1 MREYKTQK
9 EAAGKGILTP
19 EMKIVAEKEHMEPE
33 KLMALVAKGEVA
45 IPCNVRHTSISPE
58 GIGGGLRTKI
68 NVNLGISGDCKNY
81 EEEMKKV
88 DMALKFGAEA
98 IMDLSNYGKTNTFR
112 RELIRK
118 SPAMIGTVPMYDAIG
133 YLEKD
138 LLEITAEDFL
148 KVVRA
153 HAEEGVDFMTIHA
166 GINRRAV
173 EAFMRDK
180 RKMNIVS
187 RGGSLLFAWMMMTG
201 KENPFYEYYDE
212 VLDILREYDVT
223 ISLGDALRP
232 GCIDDSSDAGQIS
245 ELIEL
250 GNLTKR
256 AWEKDVQVMVEGPG
270 HMAMNEIEANMK
282 LQKRICH
289 NAPFYVL
296 GSIVTDVA
304 PGYDHITSAIGG
316 AIAAAGGA
324 DFLCYVTPAE
334 HLRLPDLEDVKE
346 GIIASKIAAHAAD
359 IAKGVPGARAWDNK
373 MAEARHKVDW
383 EEMFRLSLDGEKA
396 RRYFESTPPSDRHT
410 CSMCG
415 KMCAVRTTNMI
426 LEGKE
431 VRFCTEK

>member
-1 MREYKTQK
+1 MKEYYTQM
-9 EAAGKGILTP
+9 EAAKKGIITP
-19 EMKIVAEKEHMEPE
+19 EMEIVAVKEDMDIELLRE
-33 KLMALVAKGEVA
+33 RVAQGVIA

-58 GIGGGLRTKI
+58 GIGMGLRTKI
-68 NVNLGISGDCKNY
+68 NVNLGISGDCKDY
-81 EEEMKKV
+81 SVEMQKV
-88 DMALKFGAEA
+88 DMAIKFGAEA

-112 RELIRK
+112 RQLIEK

-138 LLEITAEDFL
+138 LLDITAEDFL
-148 KVVRA
+148 RVVRA

-201 KENPFYEYYDE
+201 NENPFFEHYDE
-212 VLDILREYDVT
+212 VLDILREFDVT

-232 GCIDDSSDAGQIS
+232 GCIDDSTDAGQIS

-256 AWEKDVQVMVEGPG
+256 AWKKDVQVMVEGPG

-282 LQKRICH
+282 LQKRLCH

-296 GSIVTDVA
+296 GPLVTDIA
-304 PGYDHITSAIGG
+304 G
-316 AIAAAGGA
+316 AIAAASGA

-334 HLRLPDLEDVKE
+334 HLRLPDLSDVKE
-346 GIIASKIAAHAAD
+346 GIIASRIAAHAAD
-359 IAKGVPGARAWDNK
+359 IAKGVPHAREQDDA
-373 MAEARHKVDW
+373 MADARHKVDW
-383 EEMFRLSLDGEKA
+383 DEMFKHAIDPEKA
-396 RRYFESTPPSDRHT
+396 RAYFESTPPADRHT

-426 LEGKE
+426 LEGKKVE
-431 VRFCTEK
+431 FCSEL

>member
-1 MREYKTQK
+1 MSYQTQM
-9 EAAGKGILTP
+9 EAAKKGIVTP
-19 EMKIVAEKEHMEPE
+19 QMETVAKKEGIAID
-33 KLMALVAKGEVA
+33 KLLSLVASGQVA
-45 IPCNVRHTSISPE
+45 IPANKNHTSLSAE
-58 GIGGGLRTKI
+58 GIGTGLKTKI

-81 EEEMKKV
+81 DVEMEKV
-88 DMALKFGAEA
+88 DLALKFGAEA

-112 RELIRK
+112 RQLIAK

-138 LLEITAEDFL
+138 LLEITAQDFL
-148 KVVRA
+148 RVVRA

-173 EAFMRDK
+173 EAFRREG

-187 RGGSLLFAWMMMTG
+187 RGGSLLFAWMEMTG
-201 KENPFYEYYDE
+201 NENPFFEYYDD
-212 VLDILREYDVT
+212 VLDILREFDVT

-232 GCIDDSSDAGQIS
+232 GCIADSTDAGQIA

-270 HMAMNEIEANMK
+270 HMAMNEIAANMT
-282 LQKRICH
+282 LQKRLCH
-289 NAPFYVL
+289 GAPFYVL
-296 GSIVTDVA
+296 GPLVTDIA

-316 AIAAAGGA
+316 AIAAASGA

-334 HLRLPDLEDVKE
+334 HLRLPDVNDVKE

-359 IAKGVPGARAWDNK
+359 IAKGVPGARDIDDK
-373 MAEARHKVDW
+373 MSQARHKVDW
-383 EEMFRLSLDGEKA
+383 DEMFRYAIDPDKA
-396 RRYFESTPPSDRHT
+396 RAYYESTPPSERHT

-415 KMCAVRTTNMI
+415 KMCAVRTTNLI
-426 LEGKE
+426 LEGKKVE
-431 VRFCTEK
+431 FCSEK

>member
-1 MREYKTQK
+1 MAYKTQM
-9 EAAGKGILTP
+9 EAAKQGIITK
-19 EMKIVAEKEHMEPE
+19 EMEIVAKKEYMEPE
-33 KLMALVAKGEVA
+33 KLRELVASGQVV

-68 NVNLGISGDCKNY
+68 NVNLGISGDCRDY
-81 EEEMKKV
+81 TQEFEKV
-88 DMALKFGAEA
+88 KIALKYGAEA

-112 RELIRK
+112 QQLIDM

-138 LLEITAEDFL
+138 LLEISAKDFL
-148 KVVRA
+148 KVVEA
-153 HAEEGVDFMTIHA
+153 HAKEGVDFMTIHA
-166 GINRRAV
+166 GINRRSV
-173 EAFMRDK
+173 EAFKRQK

-187 RGGSLLFAWMMMTG
+187 RGGSLLFAWMEMTG
-201 KENPFYEYYDE
+201 NENPFYEYYDE
-212 VLDILREYDVT
+212 VLEILREYDVT

-232 GCIDDSSDAGQIS
+232 GCIDDSSDAGQIC

-270 HMAMNEIEANMK
+270 HMAMNEIAANM
-282 LQKRICH
+282 QMEKRLCH
-289 NAPFYVL
+289 GAPFYVL
-296 GSIVTDVA
+296 GPLVTDIF

-316 AIAAAGGA
+316 AIAAANGA

-334 HLRLPDLEDVKE
+334 HLRLPDANDVKE
-346 GIIASKIAAHAAD
+346 GVIASRIAAHAAD
-359 IAKGVPGARAWDNK
+359 IAKGVPHARDLDNQ

-383 EEMFRLSLDGEKA
+383 DAMFDIAVDRDKA
-396 RRYFESTPPSDRHT
+396 QAYFESTPPADRHT

-426 LEGKE
+426 LEGKKVE
-431 VRFCTEK
+431 FCTEK